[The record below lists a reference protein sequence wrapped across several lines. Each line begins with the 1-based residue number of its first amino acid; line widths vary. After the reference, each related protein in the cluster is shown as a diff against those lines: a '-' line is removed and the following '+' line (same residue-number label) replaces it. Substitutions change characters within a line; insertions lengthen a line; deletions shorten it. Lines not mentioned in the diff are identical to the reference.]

1 MNKAHYVAPL
11 SQRYST
17 DVDVGLFLRTTISR
31 ITTSNLWIHTRSAWS
46 EMPDTVNET
55 PAQMFFE
62 AGIAWYERGEYDRA
76 VTEFRAA
83 LRVDWRHESALK
95 WIAMAESA
103 AKEAGKTSG
112 AAPYPSAL
120 DLSGLS
126 RLTQA

>member
-1 MNKAHYVAPL
+1 MNKAHSLAPL

-17 DVDVGLFLRTTISR
+17 DVDVGVFLRAAISR

-55 PAQMFFE
+55 PAQALFE
-62 AGIAWYERGEYDRA
+62 AGLAWYERGEYERA
-76 VTEFRAA
+76 VAEFRAA
-83 LRVDWRHESALK
+83 LRLDWRHENALK

-103 AKEAGKTSG
+103 AKEAVKGLG
-112 AAPYPSAL
+112 VAPHPSAL
-120 DLSGLS
+120 DLSGLN